1 MTKTCTAQTSKKAP
15 ILLICKFA
23 DFEPRRVAGLSF
35 FGLMSHMGYAE
46 GGTGGENKIFWV
58 LRTIET
64 LKPEKMTKKNIKNDQ
79 NRQKKQFQE
88 FSEHLVSAG

>member
-15 ILLICKFA
+15 ILLFYIFA

-58 LRTIET
+58 LRTVET
-64 LKPEKMTKKNIKNDQ
+64 LKPEKMTKTREKRPKSTKNSN
-79 NRQKKQFQE
+79 
-88 FSEHLVSAG
+88 

>member
-15 ILLICKFA
+15 ILLFYIFA
-23 DFEPRRVAGLSF
+23 EFEPRRVAGLSF

-58 LRTIET
+58 LPTVET
-64 LKPEKMTKKNIKNDQ
+64 LKPEKNDQ
-79 NRQKKQFQE
+79 KTWKTTKIDKKYQLKE
-88 FSEHLVSAG
+88 FSEHLVGAG